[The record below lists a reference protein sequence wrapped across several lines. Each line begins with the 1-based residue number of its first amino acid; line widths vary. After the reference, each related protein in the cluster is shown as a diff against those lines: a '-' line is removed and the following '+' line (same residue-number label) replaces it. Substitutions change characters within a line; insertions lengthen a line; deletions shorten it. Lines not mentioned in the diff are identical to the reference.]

1 MCAQSK
7 LYKVKIIIEISE
19 HERDYIKLLANKKK
33 MTISEFIMSYLR
45 PHIFQD
51 EPNIE
56 TQKAMLDVDE
66 RKNLTS
72 CNTMQEFW
80 QIAEVDPND

>member
-7 LYKVKIIIEISE
+7 TYKVKIMIEMSE
-19 HERDYIKLLANKKK
+19 YERDYIKRLANKKK
-33 MTISEFIMSYLR
+33 MTINEFIMSYLNA
-45 PHIFQD
+45 HIFQD

-56 TQKAMLDVDE
+56 TQKAMLEVDE

-72 CNTMQEFW
+72 CNSMEEFW
-80 QIAEVDPND
+80 QVAEIDPNE

>member
-7 LYKVKIIIEISE
+7 SYKVKIIIEISE

-33 MTISEFIMSYLR
+33 MTISELIMSYLR

-80 QIAEVDPND
+80 QVAEVDPND

>member
-1 MCAQSK
+1 MRAQSK
-7 LYKVKIIIEISE
+7 SYRVKIIIEMTE
-19 HERDYIKLLANKKK
+19 HEKKYIKLLADKKK

-45 PHIFQD
+45 PYLFQD

-66 RKNLTS
+66 RKNLTP
-72 CNTMQEFW
+72 CNTIEEFW
-80 QIAEVDPND
+80 QVAEVDLNE